1 MRRLMKSA
9 VFAAV
14 GVALAYVPVHGATVD
29 ISMSN
34 FSFSPPSVT
43 INVGDTVRWTN
54 SQGTHTTTSGTGC
67 TADGQW
73 NSGLLSQGQT
83 YSVTFNS
90 VGTYSY
96 YCIPHCS
103 AGMTGTITV
112 SQSTALLT
120 VSTSGTGSLTVTSS
134 PSGISCG
141 TDCTETYT
149 ADTAVTLTATAA
161 SGTTFTGWSGACE
174 NNSTTCNVTMSADTS
189 VAAHYLLSDTSSF
202 GDVSTGSVYWP
213 YIEAI
218 YNNSI
223 TVGCGSGN
231 YCPSSS
237 VTRGQMAAFITRSL
251 YGEDFSYTL
260 TPYFSDVP
268 DTNGYFKYVQKLKD
282 AGITTVTGTYLV
294 DSEVTR
300 GQMAAFIIR
309 SLYGEDFTY
318 TLTPYFSDV
327 PSDHNFFKY
336 VQKMKDTGIT
346 TVTGTYGVDTIIP
359 REQMAAFLARAF
371 LGMS

>member
-1 MRRLMKSA
+1 MRSI
-9 VFAAV
+9 VFAVLCIA
-14 GVALAYVPVHGATVD
+14 AASIPVHGATVD
-29 ISMSN
+29 ISMQSL
-34 FSFSPPSVT
+34 SFSPSSVT

-54 SQGTHTTTSGTGC
+54 SQGTHTTTSGSNC

-83 YSVTFNS
+83 YSVTFNTP
-90 VGTYSY
+90 GTYSY
-96 YCIPHCS
+96 FCIPHCS
-103 AGMTGTITV
+103 AGMTGTVIV
-112 SQSTALLT
+112 SQSSALLT
-120 VSTSGTGSLTVTSS
+120 VSKSGTGSLTVTSS
-134 PSGISCG
+134 PAGIDCG

-149 ADTAVTLTATAA
+149 LDTAVILTATAD

-189 VAAHYLLSDTSSF
+189 VTAHYLISDTSSF

-260 TPYFSDVP
+260 EPYFSDVP
-268 DTNGYFKYVQKLKD
+268 ETNGYFKYVQKLKD

-300 GQMAAFIIR
+300 GQMAAFIVR
-309 SLYGEDFTY
+309 SLYGEDFSY
-318 TLTPYFSDV
+318 TLEPYFSDV

-336 VQKMKDTGIT
+336 VQKLKDVAIT
-346 TVTGTYGVDTIIP
+346 VVTGTYGVDTVVT
-359 REQMAAFLARAF
+359 REQMAAFLARGF
-371 LGMS
+371 LGMQ